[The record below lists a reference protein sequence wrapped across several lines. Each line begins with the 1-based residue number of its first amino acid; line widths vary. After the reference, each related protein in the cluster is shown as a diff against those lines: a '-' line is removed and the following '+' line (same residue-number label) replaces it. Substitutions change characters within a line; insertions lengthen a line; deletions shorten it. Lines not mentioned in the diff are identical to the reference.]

1 MSLKLSKN
9 ALPWLVLAVLLPL
22 LALSLTAVP
31 VGAGCPCGEDNPPAP
46 AGIYVIVDVSPSG
59 GGDVEIKG
67 ELPHDY
73 PVVRTL
79 DASQPVSLEA
89 LPADGYYFVGWSGEI
104 SGNENPIEVKL
115 TSDNAEIVAHFFP
128 EEIVSEDNRLQIV
141 FPVGTVAQD
150 REGKLLMSL
159 EVAINEAPPPPEA
172 GIVGLPYELGPH
184 GATFNQPITINF
196 SYDPEEIP
204 PRVAEADL
212 VMGYYDEDS
221 GQWLFLPSVVDMASH
236 TVTTL
241 VDHLSTF
248 AVIAPIPP
256 PLPAAFTTSALT
268 VHPLETDIGEAVII
282 SVLVTNTGEVEGSY
296 NVALALNGT
305 VEESRVVTLAG
316 GSQQV
321 VFSTSGGEAGDY
333 SVEVNGLEGSFTV
346 REAPILPIVLPSVVI
361 WAILGLA
368 LAALVAAGVIYP
380 IVRMGRTS
388 YY

>member
-67 ELPHDY
+67 ELPHNY

-115 TSDNAEIVAHFFP
+115 TTDNAEITAHFFP

-221 GQWLFLPSVVDMASH
+221 GQWLFLPSVADMASH

>member
-67 ELPHDY
+67 ELPHNY

-115 TSDNAEIVAHFFP
+115 TTGNAEITAHFFP

-221 GQWLFLPSVVDMASH
+221 GQWLFLPSVADMASH

>member
-1 MSLKLSKN
+1 
-9 ALPWLVLAVLLPL
+9 
-22 LALSLTAVP
+22 
-31 VGAGCPCGEDNPPAP
+31 
-46 AGIYVIVDVSPSG
+46 
-59 GGDVEIKG
+59 
-67 ELPHDY
+67 
-73 PVVRTL
+73 
-79 DASQPVSLEA
+79 
-89 LPADGYYFVGWSGEI
+89 
-104 SGNENPIEVKL
+104 
-115 TSDNAEIVAHFFP
+115 
-128 EEIVSEDNRLQIV
+128 
-141 FPVGTVAQD
+141 
-150 REGKLLMSL
+150 
-159 EVAINEAPPPPEA
+159 
-172 GIVGLPYELGPH
+172 
-184 GATFNQPITINF
+184 
-196 SYDPEEIP
+196 
-204 PRVAEADL
+204 
-212 VMGYYDEDS
+212 MGYYDEDS

>member
-1 MSLKLSKN
+1 
-9 ALPWLVLAVLLPL
+9 LPWLVLAVLLPL

-46 AGIYVIVDVSPSG
+46 AGINVIVDVSPSG

-67 ELPHDY
+67 ELPRDY

-79 DASQPVSLEA
+79 DASQPVYLEA

-115 TSDNAEIVAHFFP
+115 TTDNAEITAHFFP
-128 EEIVSEDNRLQIV
+128 EEVVSEDKRLQIV

-196 SYDPEEIP
+196 SYDPSQIP

-212 VMGYYDEDS
+212 VLGYYDEDS
-221 GQWLFLPSVVDMASH
+221 AQWLFLPSVVDMASH